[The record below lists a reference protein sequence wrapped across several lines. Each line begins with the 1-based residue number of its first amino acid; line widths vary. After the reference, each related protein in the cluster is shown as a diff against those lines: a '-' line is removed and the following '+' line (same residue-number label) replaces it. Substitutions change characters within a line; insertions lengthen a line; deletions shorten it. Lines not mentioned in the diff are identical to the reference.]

1 MSFLSSLSNL
11 LRPTPPPEA
20 DVVSALK
27 RIAGIIE
34 KSLPT
39 EPGFERTL
47 APRVRNALDYCNR
60 LVAQLP
66 QPLGI
71 ERTAF
76 ASEPYVHA
84 LFASAD
90 DIDAMIGHSPALHD
104 HVLAGEGAGS
114 EECFALLAARREEKS
129 VLGVEREGDLVRI
142 DVPQRLL
149 HFSNH
154 NLSLIADSE
163 DQAHARLKEA
173 ALDGLIK
180 TFAAHVRRLRG
191 EQDTLRQERALAS
204 TRNLLSK
211 HHGNAADEARYSRTI
226 VSLNER
232 LGRNADALL
241 PKRQIEALA
250 DFLASPE
257 EALRVET
264 VTLHVDR
271 GGRII
276 ESKAAQPEGATRLQ
290 LTELISRDRRRHVI
304 VPVRFNRRMALQAL
318 DRTRRER
325 ARFMVI

>member
-1 MSFLSSLSNL
+1 MSLFSSLSNL

-20 DVVSALK
+20 DAMSALK
-27 RIAGIIE
+27 RIAGIVE

-39 EPGFERTL
+39 EPGFERML
-47 APRVRNALDYCNR
+47 APRVRNALDYCNG

-76 ASEPYVHA
+76 ASQPLVHA

-90 DIDAMIGHSPALHD
+90 DIDAMIGQSPALHD
-104 HVLAGEGAGS
+104 HVLAGEGACA

-129 VLGVEREGDLVRI
+129 VLGVEREGDLVRT

-149 HFSNH
+149 HFSHH
-154 NLSLIADSE
+154 NLSLIADSA
-163 DQAHARLKEA
+163 DQAQRRLREA

-191 EQDTLRQERALAS
+191 EQDALRQERALAT
-204 TRNLLSK
+204 TRNRLSK
-211 HHGNAADEARYSRTI
+211 QHSDATDEARYSRTI
-226 VSLNER
+226 ASLDER

-241 PKRQIEALA
+241 PKHQIEALA
-250 DFLASPE
+250 DFLATPE

-264 VTLHVDR
+264 VALHVDR
-271 GGRII
+271 SGRII
-276 ESKAAQPEGATRLQ
+276 ESKATHPDGATRLQ

-304 VPVRFNRRMALQAL
+304 LPVRFSRRIALQAL
-318 DRTRRER
+318 ERTRRER
-325 ARFMVI
+325 ARFIVI